1 MEESMTTTPKSA
13 PAVALVFAAMIAGGC
28 GGPPKAPVSNA
39 PAPVP
44 DLSGQTVMLLPVHP
58 GPVPATVTTAPGDV
72 RLDGVNELDAELAY
86 WLKDRAGNV
95 KWVMQDA
102 YNRVLA
108 RSPALNIKPAA
119 LDVAIFRRAQV
130 KRIGDP
136 LFGDLKRLASIMT
149 ARYALVPVAAENK
162 PGTGVEVAYAL
173 IDTTFGDVVW
183 FGVLAGENAAAAAQ
197 RTAGVFAPRR
207 PTSSID

>member
-1 MEESMTTTPKSA
+1 MTPTRRLFTASA
-13 PAVALVFAAMIAGGC
+13 IASAALIAGGC
-28 GGPPKAPVSNA
+28 GGSPRVPVSNA

-44 DLSGQTVMLLPVHP
+44 DLSGQSVMLLPVHP
-58 GPVPATVTTAPGDV
+58 GPVPATVTTAPGDI

-86 WLKDRAGNV
+86 WLKDRASNV
-95 KWVMQDA
+95 KWVMRDA
-102 YNRVLA
+102 YERILA
-108 RSPALNIKPAA
+108 RSPALNINPAS

-136 LFGDLKRLASIMT
+136 LFGDLKRLATIT
-149 ARYALVPVAAENK
+149 NARFALVPVAAENR

-173 IDTTFGDVVW
+173 IDTTFGDVIW